1 MAKILKE
8 KFLNILIVFF
18 IHCIYLF
25 DIIKKKRRSII
36 TLTLFLSVYSF
47 VAYVQFEMKLKNEM
61 SFFDIL
67 NKLPLHERRLYVWKT
82 ALESLNNQSLTWEFR
97 NETMKSN
104 HTIQQL
110 MDYTIQRYKV
120 GFSFILFRLN

>member
-1 MAKILKE
+1 MLKE
-8 KFLNILIVFF
+8 KFLNILIFLF

-25 DIIKKKRRSII
+25 DVIKKKRRSII

-47 VAYVQFEMKLKNEM
+47 VAYMQFEMKLKNKM

-67 NKLPLHERRLYVWKT
+67 NKLPLQERRLYVWKT
-82 ALESLNNQSLTWEFR
+82 AFESLNNQSLTWEFR
-97 NETMKSN
+97 NESMKSN

-120 GFSFILFRLN
+120 GFSYISFKLN

>member
-1 MAKILKE
+1 MLKE
-8 KFLNILIVFF
+8 KFFNILIFLI

-36 TLTLFLSVYSF
+36 TLTLFLSVYSL
-47 VAYVQFEMKLKNEM
+47 VTYMRFEMKMKNKM

-67 NKLPLHERRLYVWKT
+67 NKLPLRERRLYVWQK
-82 ALESLNNQSLTWEFR
+82 AYESLNNQTMTWEFR

-104 HTIQQL
+104 QTMQQL
-110 MDYTIQRYKV
+110 IDYTIQRYKV
-120 GFSFILFRLN
+120 GFSHFHLNLP